1 MAPSLELNNVILIYK
16 TKSNIMNFSN
26 LKKYGLGLGV
36 IASAIF
42 MLSACNNSDQSG
54 KNSTTSDTTAAD
66 TSHVAATP
74 KKTGRASAKMM
85 ADEKADKM
93 TKDKDGIYSRTE
105 VLPVFPGGQDALQS
119 YITDHLQYPDDALS
133 SNVEGT
139 VHIQFAVDEQGNI
152 SNAKAIGNKL
162 GYGLEEEAV
171 KVVSGMGKWTPGMI
185 KGKKVKAWYT
195 LPVTYSLE
203 G

>member
-1 MAPSLELNNVILIYK
+1 
-16 TKSNIMNFSN
+16 MNFSN
-26 LKKYGLGLGV
+26 LKKNGPGLIV
-36 IASAIF
+36 IASALF
-42 MLSACNNSDQSG
+42 MFSACNDSDQSG
-54 KNSTTSDTTAAD
+54 KNSTTADTTAAD
-66 TSHVAATP
+66 TTNVAATP
-74 KKTGRASAKMM
+74 KKTGKASAKMM
-85 ADEKADKM
+85 AEEKANKM
-93 TKDKDGIYSRTE
+93 TKDKDGIYDRTE
-105 VLPVFPGGQDALQS
+105 VMPNYPGGQDALQS
-119 YITDHLQYPDDALS
+119 YITDHLQYPDDALN

-139 VHIQFAVDEQGNI
+139 VHIQFAIDEQGNV
-152 SNAKAIGNKL
+152 SNAKAVGNKL